1 VGARKK
7 KAHVKKKKKK
17 KHKKHM
23 KNMHV
28 IGGKAPGIKELVMDA
43 IAQHVA
49 GHVTQFVVRFPF
61 SSLQM
66 RYLHVTSTF

>member
-1 VGARKK
+1 
-7 KAHVKKKKKK
+7 
-17 KHKKHM
+17 M